1 MEHLQDIQEI
11 LEAVSGPL
19 RDVANGEAVVGS
31 PIQLG
36 AVTVYPISRVS
47 IGLGAGGGHGENPE
61 GKGDGKHGRPE
72 SGLGGGSGG
81 GAKARPVAVLVF
93 SGEGVT
99 VLPIPDRKGKLD
111 GILEK
116 IPELIE
122 RFKPREKAKA

>member
-1 MEHLQDIQEI
+1 MEHLQEI

-19 RDVANGEAVVGS
+19 SDVANGEAVVGS

-36 AVTVYPISRVS
+36 SVTVYPISRVS
-47 IGLGAGGGHGENPE
+47 IGLGGGGGQGENPE
-61 GKGDGKHGRPE
+61 GKGAGRHGRPE
-72 SGLGGGSGG
+72 SGAGGGSGG
-81 GAKARPVAVLVF
+81 AAKARPVAVLVF

-122 RFKPREKAKA
+122 RFKPRRSPEA